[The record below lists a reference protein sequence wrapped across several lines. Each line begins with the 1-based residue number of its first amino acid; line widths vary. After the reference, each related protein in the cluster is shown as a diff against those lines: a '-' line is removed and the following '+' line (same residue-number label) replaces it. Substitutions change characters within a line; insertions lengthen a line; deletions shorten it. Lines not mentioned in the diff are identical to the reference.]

1 MLADNGGQRAGWRN
15 GASPHASVMA
25 ISAAS
30 AAAVSGGGAAAALC
44 IARQVV
50 YVASQAEGRMRAAY
64 PVLLA

>member
-30 AAAVSGGGAAAALC
+30 AAAVSGGAAAALC

-64 PVLLA
+64 PVLHA